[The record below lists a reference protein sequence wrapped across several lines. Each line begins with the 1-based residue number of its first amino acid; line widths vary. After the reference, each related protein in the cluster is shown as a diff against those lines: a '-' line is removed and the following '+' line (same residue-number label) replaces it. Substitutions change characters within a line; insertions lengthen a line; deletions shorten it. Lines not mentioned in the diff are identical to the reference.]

1 VTEQNRELWALEG
14 KVELKVIS
22 DDDMEKLKGLQGRFN
37 LRADSQS
44 PFCPS
49 E

>member
-1 VTEQNRELWALEG
+1 MTEQKRELWALEG
-14 KVELKVIS
+14 NVELKVIS
-22 DDDMEKLKGLQGRFN
+22 DDMEKLNGLQERFN
-37 LRADSQS
+37 LRADRQS